1 MSGSAFTRAVTST
14 RPAPG
19 GAQGTLTRPL
29 RKLLIGYCE
38 KSVSSKGLRDY
49 LVKNAVELAR
59 ANPSVEFVLMQRP
72 QRAPLLRGYYR
83 TCILTDQS
91 MATRRSTPCKTARR
105 RRLPRAS
112 SSCWRRAV
120 RRRKSSSATRSRAC
134 PSLRVASGASSTT
147 IPAHCSIALSP
158 TSVPSA
164 ELHIHIT
171 CAARTPRDAI
181 APWRWTRC
189 SAAKSARARQT
200 QNRGAQ
206 IRQMRHIPLPSSRR
220 AARGTQLQLAV
231 CAL

>member
-1 MSGSAFTRAVTST
+1 MSGSAFSRAVAST

-38 KSVSSKGLRDY
+38 KSVASKGLRDY
-49 LVKNAVELAR
+49 LLKNAVELAR
-59 ANPSVEFVLMQRP
+59 AHPSVEFVLMQRP

-83 TCILTDQS
+83 TCITTDQS
-91 MATRRSTPCKTARR
+91 MGIRRSTLCKIARH

-120 RRRKSSSATRSRAC
+120 GRRKSSSVTQSRAC

-147 IPAHCSIALSP
+147 IPAHCSIALLQLVYP
-158 TSVPSA
+158 RPKRY
-164 ELHIHIT
+164 IHIT
-171 CAARTPRDAI
+171 CAARTTRDAI
-181 APWRWTRC
+181 APGQWTRC
-189 SAAKSARARQT
+189 SVAKSARVRQT
-200 QNRGAQ
+200 QNQDAL

-220 AARGTQLQLAV
+220 AAHGIQLRLEV